1 MATAPTQEEIDAYN
15 PPVND
20 GPPNHPYVSVYQ
32 YRKKL
37 SEMGFGDAKPVD
49 IQKVAVELGIPF
61 TYALQ
66 LQHTLD
72 KIKNNAQDA
81 HDAFQI
87 TSGTSKRTQPYYKGG
102 RKSRRYSKKSGRKSR
117 RHGKKSRRH
126 GKKCRR

>member
-37 SEMGFGDAKPVD
+37 SEMGFWDKPVD
-49 IQKVAVELGIPF
+49 IQKVADELGIPLP
-61 TYALQ
+61 YALQ
-66 LQHTLD
+66 LQYTSD

-81 HDAFQI
+81 LDAFKI
-87 TSGTSKRTQPYYKGG
+87 TRGTSKRTQPYYKGG
-102 RKSRRYSKKSGRKSR
+102 KKSRRHAKKSR

>member
-37 SEMGFGDAKPVD
+37 SEMGFGDAKPDD

-61 TYALQ
+61 TYAFQ

-72 KIKNNAQDA
+72 KIKNNAQVA

-87 TSGTSKRTQPYYKGG
+87 TSGTSKRTQHYKGG